1 MEHCLLAATLM
12 IAAIYD
18 HREDRIPNLLC
29 ILGSLFGMAAVLYRQ
44 GITAGICHSLWA
56 VGICVVFVPL
66 WLMRAVGAGDIKL
79 MMSAGVLLGG
89 DSISFLL
96 FSGGCMGI
104 QALISMVVRKN
115 YFTRMNTFFRYAME
129 CWTLRQWKPYPFEY
143 EKDGTEGGIRL
154 SYSLLAGH
162 LLAMLLGVYR

>member
-1 MEHCLLAATLM
+1 
-12 IAAIYD
+12 
-18 HREDRIPNLLC
+18 
-29 ILGSLFGMAAVLYRQ
+29 
-44 GITAGICHSLWA
+44 
-56 VGICVVFVPL
+56 
-66 WLMRAVGAGDIKL
+66 
-79 MMSAGVLLGG
+79 
-89 DSISFLL
+89 
-96 FSGGCMGI
+96 MGI

-154 SYSLLAGH
+154 SYSFLAGH